1 MASWDNLGELSNIAQ
16 LTGLDAVKLIS
27 LIVRAASTARLH
39 KRNCRRFAQ
48 HLKLI
53 GGLLEQL
60 RVSELRKYPETP
72 EPLEQL
78 EDALRRGYLLV
89 NSCQDHSYLYLLA
102 MGWNIIYQF
111 RKAQSEIDNYLC
123 LVPLITLV
131 WFHAVSLGEG
141 MVALPVVR
149 HCVRLRPGLPV
160 LFTTTTLSS
169 SEVIMNLLPDG
180 VIYQFAPLDCPT
192 AIDSFFGYWKPSLV
206 LLLKSELWPNLIMS
220 AAAKGLSEPAPLQ
233 KLLLMAL
240 KDYESIG
247 DENDEEKLEIAE
259 ANSKILKENAE
270 MINEYFSIH
279 VDHDGNLTRLPV
291 VLDQY
296 TPDMDRLPNFVL
308 TMGNDVTWDDEKECF
323 RTAAAAIGNFY
334 ALHPPILPNPSGS
347 GVQVYKKNKACMASG
362 EHVDS
367 TGEWI
372 GLCTLQLLAY

>member
-1 MASWDNLGELSNIAQ
+1 MYQQAL
-16 LTGLDAVKLIS
+16 
-27 LIVRAASTARLH
+27 
-39 KRNCRRFAQ
+39 CRF
-48 HLKLI
+48 
-53 GGLLEQL
+53 G
-60 RVSELRKYPETP
+60 
-72 EPLEQL
+72 
-78 EDALRRGYLLV
+78 
-89 NSCQDHSYLYLLA
+89 NF
-102 MGWNIIYQF
+102 N
-111 RKAQSEIDNYLC
+111 
-123 LVPLITLV
+123 
-131 WFHAVSLGEG
+131 
-141 MVALPVVR
+141 
-149 HCVRLRPGLPV
+149 
-160 LFTTTTLSS
+160 
-169 SEVIMNLLPDG
+169 
-180 VIYQFAPLDCPT
+180 
-192 AIDSFFGYWKPSLV
+192 AIQ
-206 LLLKSELWPNLIMS
+206 
-220 AAAKGLSEPAPLQ
+220 LSEPAPLQ

-296 TPDMDRLPNFVL
+296 TPDMDRLPEFVL

-367 TGEWI
+367 TDISRREGA
-372 GLCTLQLLAY
+372 LALAYQLFRICR